1 LRIVGTV
8 PPEIW
13 NRLGTKIIPKLKSG
27 RDLKIGV
34 DISTVLDMGNA
45 KAIESDLRQVIQELG
60 LGDKV
65 RIE

>member
-1 LRIVGTV
+1 
-8 PPEIW
+8 
-13 NRLGTKIIPKLKSG
+13 
-27 RDLKIGV
+27 V